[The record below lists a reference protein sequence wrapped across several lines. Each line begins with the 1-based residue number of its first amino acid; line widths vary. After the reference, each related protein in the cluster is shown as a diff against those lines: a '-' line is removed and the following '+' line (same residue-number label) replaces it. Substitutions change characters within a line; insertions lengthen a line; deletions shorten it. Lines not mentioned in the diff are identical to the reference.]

1 MTNNPTCPLIL
12 YEVTSGDPVDIHKHF
27 RTDWAPDYWT
37 SPHSLAFVY
46 LTVGGIFSPGDHAQ
60 TEAIELYQSIMRV
73 LGEWPGV
80 DIRVIDEA
88 ASFYNPLTQD
98 QKVEHLHEILGCY
111 AFTFQLSNK
120 DVLLAIFNDLV
131 QISNASPI
139 NPNIN
144 REGVLAGLAVVMG
157 LSRSEDYTPFSGTKP
172 DKLFTF
178 DDWRAPDKSKLH
190 TETSWE

>member
-12 YEVTSGDPVDIHKHF
+12 YEVTSGDPVDPQKHAI
-27 RTDWAPDYWT
+27 RQNGAPDYWT

-46 LTVGGIFSPGDHAQ
+46 LTVGGFFSTGDQAQ
-60 TEAIELYQSIMRV
+60 TEVIIRV

-80 DIRVIDEA
+80 DMRVIDEA
-88 ASFYNPLTQD
+88 ASFWNLLTQD
-98 QKVEHLHEILGCY
+98 QKVEHLHNMLGCY
-111 AFTFQLSNK
+111 ALMFQLANK

-131 QISNASPI
+131 QISNASPV
-139 NPNIN
+139 NPDIN

-157 LSRSEDYTPFSGTKP
+157 LSRSEDYTPLSGTKP

-178 DDWRAPDKSKLH
+178 DDWRTPDKSKLH